1 MPRSLLP
8 AVALALLAGCS
19 GSSTQGTIT
28 GEVRVDGEPL
38 QDGLIRFAPADGKPG
53 GTDAPITAGRYTV
66 TAPPGDAKVEV
77 RGKKVVGKYRPM
89 PESPE
94 VEKVE
99 ELVDAR
105 FNDRTELR
113 YTVQAG
119 SQEKNFDVTR
129 RK

>member
-1 MPRSLLP
+1 MSRSLVP

-19 GSSTQGTIT
+19 GSATQGTVS
-28 GEVRVDGEPL
+28 GEVRIDGQPL
-38 QDGLIRFAPADGKPG
+38 QDGLIRFSPADGKSG
-53 GTDAPITAGRYTV
+53 GTDAPITAGRYTIA
-66 TAPPGDAKVEV
+66 APPGEAKVEI

-99 ELVDAR
+99 ELVDAK

-113 YTVQAG
+113 YTVQGG
-119 SQEKNFDVTR
+119 SQTKDFEVTR
-129 RK
+129 RR